1 MVPIVLVG
9 RASVSASYVGFIR
22 AEKETSNPST
32 FCTPVQTHQLG
43 SSNAEIITD
52 IYRLAFQFHRMLT
65 RRDGEAVRTAPPL
78 RWVGVQKDIPAP
90 RTWLSKPSF
99 PIIVGFS
106 SSPFPCSL
114 VFTKLPFPLQRS
126 TQSHKLYLVLCT
138 SLPELPVSLSS
149 CHASPEPRRIQILL
163 LGSLSDSSVLLL
175 TYFFFW
181 KFLQS
186 LSTPSYWNVLF
197 PYQPELLKPSWRACL
212 PFVLPTGLCCREE
225 AHFSSVL

>member
-1 MVPIVLVG
+1 M
-9 RASVSASYVGFIR
+9 
-22 AEKETSNPST
+22 
-32 FCTPVQTHQLG
+32 
-43 SSNAEIITD
+43 
-52 IYRLAFQFHRMLT
+52 
-65 RRDGEAVRTAPPL
+65 RTAPPL

-106 SSPFPCSL
+106 SSPLPCSL

-149 CHASPEPRRIQILL
+149 CHASPEPRRIWILL

-175 TYFFFW
+175 TFFF
-181 KFLQS
+181 FLEVSLVTQYTFILECS
-186 LSTPSYWNVLF
+186 LSLSARTTRTFLEGLPPLCPPHWTVL
-197 PYQPELLKPSWRACL
+197 QGWG
-212 PFVLPTGLCCREE
+212 PFF
-225 AHFSSVL
+225 FSAVTQISHSERIKVQLFGEGTESPNT